1 MRVVGGI
8 GVQGLHGGQ
17 WGVRLP
23 RRWAGR
29 GRAWHGV
36 LAAQARRRAAADGAA
51 GDPSCPFLLQQSTPE
66 FCRTLRIAWQNHPS
80 LGLLAAKCSYCPT
93 FFPIWGNGR
102 TFSWEPYLVSF
113 FCASFFCA
121 RSGSSDVHAQR
132 KERSH
137 MCGCAGQERSVGGGM
152 SEEWTI
158 DYEFGMPASSASRA
172 KL

>member
-8 GVQGLHGGQ
+8 GVQGLYGGQ
-17 WGVRLP
+17 WGVRLS
-23 RRWAGR
+23 RRRAGR

-66 FCRTLRIAWQNHPS
+66 FCRTLRIAWQTHPS

-102 TFSWEPYLVSF
+102 TFSWEPYLVRAES
-113 FCASFFCA
+113 ASFAHGASAHLCVA
-121 RSGSSDVHAQR
+121 
-132 KERSH
+132 
-137 MCGCAGQERSVGGGM
+137 GCSGQERSVGGGM
-152 SEEWTI
+152 VEEWTI